1 MDYIQTLEKEMD
13 KIISEAAKQLKKVVK
28 PAVVQSFKNGIE
40 VGKARKSGKQAGQKG
55 KTPADKDIKPKA

>member
-1 MDYIQTLEKEMD
+1 MDYIQTLETEMD

-40 VGKARKSGKQAGQKG
+40 VGKGRKAGKQAGQNRKAMTG
-55 KTPADKDIKPKA
+55 KSVKPKA

>member
-40 VGKARKSGKQAGQKG
+40 VGKGRKTGKDFGQTRKA
-55 KTPADKDIKPKA
+55 TAEKDVKPKA